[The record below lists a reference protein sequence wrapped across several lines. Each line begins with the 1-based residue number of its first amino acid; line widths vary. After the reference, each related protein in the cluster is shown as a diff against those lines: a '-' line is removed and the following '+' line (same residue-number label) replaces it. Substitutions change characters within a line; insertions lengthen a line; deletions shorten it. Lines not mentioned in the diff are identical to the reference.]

1 MMGGLL
7 GGSKPDTSA
16 AEAQIRAQQAETDR
30 LRKQA
35 EEDKVKLAED
45 MAAKR
50 LARRRGGARALLSEE
65 RLSPETG
72 VETLG
77 SSEMVG

>member
-1 MMGGLL
+1 MGGLL

-16 AEAQIRAQQAETDR
+16 AEAQIRAQQAETER
-30 LRKQA
+30 LRAQA
-35 EEDKVKLAED
+35 EQDKVKLAAD
-45 MAAKR
+45 MASKR
-50 LARRRGGARALLSEE
+50 RAQQRGGSRALLSEE
-65 RLSPETG
+65 RLNPETG

>member
-1 MMGGLL
+1 MGGLF

-35 EEDKVKLAED
+35 EEDKVKLASD
-45 MAAKR
+45 LAAKR
-50 LARRRGGARALLSEE
+50 VARQRGGARALLAEE
-65 RLSPETG
+65 RLNPETG
-72 VETLG
+72 VSETLG
-77 SSEMVG
+77 SAGGL

>member
-1 MMGGLL
+1 MGGLL

-16 AEAQIRAQQAETDR
+16 AEAQIRAQQEETNR

-35 EEDKVKLAED
+35 EEDKVKLATD
-45 MAAKR
+45 MASKR
-50 LARRRGGARALLSEE
+50 RAQQRGGARALLAEE
-65 RLSPETG
+65 RLNPETG

-77 SSEMVG
+77 TPGGI